1 MAKKKQEEQA
11 PAGSP
16 AWMATFSDLMNL
28 LLCFFVLLYSMSS
41 IDSHKYDII
50 RASLSN
56 TMSIFESGMSFFT
69 ETSVVET
76 GTSQIKDLEQYEEDS
91 EETGETDGTEDE
103 KSDIMEEL
111 TEKKKYYSSMMYDE
125 ISEILEDKNVS
136 SDKVAVSIDPDYNY
150 VSMTISGSILFD
162 SGSAAIKEKAF
173 PILSKVGDVLKVYD
187 NYLIEIEGH
196 TDNVPITV
204 SKEYNDNL
212 WLSTARALNAVN
224 YLIKEKNLNPSTIK
238 SSGRGEFEPIASNDT
253 AEGRQKNRRVEI
265 KIYNQLSSY

>member
-41 IDSHKYDII
+41 IDEHKYDVI

-56 TMSIFESGMSFFT
+56 KMSFFESGMSFFT

-76 GTSQIKDLEQYEEDS
+76 GTSQIKNLDEYEEESDKTESS
-91 EETGETDGTEDE
+91 EVSESDDEDYMKE
-103 KSDIMEEL
+103 V
-111 TEKKKYYSSMMYDE
+111 TEKKKYYSNMMYDE
-125 ISEILEDKNVS
+125 ISEMLEEKNVS
-136 SDKVAVSIDPDYNY
+136 SDKVDIAIDPNYNY
-150 VSMTISGSILFD
+150 ISMTINGSILFD
-162 SGSAAIKEKAF
+162 SGSAVIKDKAL

-187 NYLIEIEGH
+187 QYLIEIEGH
-196 TDNVPITV
+196 TDNVPITG
-204 SKEYNDNL
+204 SKEYSDNM
-212 WLSTARALNAVN
+212 WLSTARAYNAVN

-238 SSGRGEFEPIASNDT
+238 SSGRGEFKPVASNDT